1 MTVDPMV
8 LPGLLVLALEMLVL
22 TGVGFVVARVALRQR
37 DDWLALAQGMVIGPA
52 LWGLAVNFV
61 MCVVPGGV
69 GALVGWTAI
78 LVVAGWLAWRDPT
91 TVRAPLRRVVGFGV
105 TALTLFWV
113 VLAARQTLSIV
124 DAYLHLGLASSI
136 RAGGFPPAFPWH
148 PDLPAPYHYGA
159 DMLIGLLAPPFG
171 PDLAFTTEL
180 LEAYAWTSLALVVGA
195 LVLKHGSWV
204 AVLVGCPLLLS
215 FGLWTQLHNTAPP
228 GVVQVPVISGV
239 PEAGL
244 RASLGEVYWPAAR
257 HPWTASVDA
266 SPPNVWKPHFLL
278 AYGLALVVL
287 ERAATIRRMRLS
299 AHVALAL
306 VIGFLGLVDEIV
318 APIVLGFWG
327 VLEALRLWQARYGG
341 RPIVGRPIVRAA
353 SGPVLGLLL
362 LALGG
367 GPISDA
373 LTGSSGS
380 GLSLGWL
387 ADPGGRRPV
396 GALSTLTGGIGLLEV
411 GVVPVVVASAL
422 LAWRNRLVWLLAA
435 AAVVLLLAALTVQ
448 YKYSLDVVRLDGHAR
463 NFALLALVVAVG
475 YRLSTLRPRWGYA
488 CGGLFLAF
496 VTWPTAVLPVHNLG
510 LALTRGP
517 QLENAQFDPN
527 AGWQLAERY
536 AMPHPMSEGVAAYVR
551 DHTAGDARVLSP
563 NPMEMTIVTGRPN
576 ASAYAEF
583 VQFVPRFG
591 PEYLDAIRF
600 LEPSA
605 VQRLGIAYVHVPES
619 WVAGLPAEA
628 KRWLADPRLFE
639 LLIRD
644 GTDSLYRVQQAFLDQ
659 KTSPPQESFEALR
672 QAVGR
677 STTVYLSPSLEP
689 ANSIRAAIV
698 MSRAR
703 LFGEARP
710 TPTWHSRPQVATE
723 PLENRA
729 PDLIVTSARLAPSS
743 FPPGQREPIWWN
755 GEIAVYAPTG
765 AVAPL
770 MDPPRRSFGVRVS
783 NARSRDSR
791 LAFTAE
797 FVDQRPD
804 LWKGQDWLVVPVDES
819 TWSFPGEF
827 EQDDRTHAGAQW
839 YAGQVIPGQVA
850 ETRTFEFDPRAK
862 SLVVKDTEGAWA
874 TVASSG
880 EALGPGV
887 WTLAVRLRGD
897 WWEAALIPV
906 VRISVSVDGGVEF
919 EVYEGDLSVLPIP

>member
-1 MTVDPMV
+1 MTLDLAVV
-8 LPGLLVLALEMLVL
+8 PGLLVMALEFLVL
-22 TGVGFVVARVALRQR
+22 AAAGFVVARAALRQS
-37 DDWLALAQGMVIGPA
+37 DDLMALAQGLVIGPA
-52 LWGLAVNFV
+52 LWGLTVNFV
-61 MCVVPGGV
+61 MRVLPGMT
-69 GALVGWTAI
+69 GALVGW
-78 LVVAGWLAWRDPT
+78 AGIAAAGVWLAWRAPSS
-91 TVRAPLRRVVGFGV
+91 VRASPRRIVGFGV
-105 TALTLFWV
+105 VALVLFWI
-113 VLAARQTLSIV
+113 VLASRQTLSIV
-124 DAYLHLGLASSI
+124 DAYLHLSLASSI
-136 RAGGFPPAFPWH
+136 RAGAFPPAFGWH
-148 PDLPAPYHYGA
+148 PDLPTAYHYGA

-171 PDLAFTTEL
+171 PDLAFATEL
-180 LEAYAWTSLALVVGA
+180 FEAYAWTSLALVVGT
-195 LVLKHGSWV
+195 LLFSRGSWFG
-204 AVLVGCPLLLS
+204 VLAGGPLLLS
-215 FGLWTQLHNTAPP
+215 FGLWTQLHNISPP
-228 GVVQVPVISGV
+228 GIVQVPVVAGIPG
-239 PEAGL
+239 AGL
-244 RASLGEVYWPAAR
+244 RASLGDIYWPSVEFPWGAA
-257 HPWTASVDA
+257 VDA
-266 SPPNVWKPHFLL
+266 SPPNVWKPHFVLTY
-278 AYGLALVVL
+278 ALALVVL
-287 ERAATIRRMRLS
+287 ERVATIRRTRLL

-306 VIGFLGLVDEIV
+306 LIGFLGLVDEIV
-318 APIVLGFWG
+318 APIVLGLWV
-327 VLEALRLWQARYGG
+327 VLEALRLLDAWGGG
-341 RPIVGRPIVRAA
+341 RPTVGPSIARAVT
-353 SGPVLGLLL
+353 GPVLGALF

-373 LTGSSGS
+373 LAGSSGS

-387 ADPGGRRPV
+387 ADADVRRPV
-396 GALSTLTGGIGLLEV
+396 GEFIGSPGGIGLLEI
-411 GVVPVVVASAL
+411 GVVPVIVASAL

-517 QLENAQFDPN
+517 QFENVKFDPN
-527 AGWQLAERY
+527 VGWRLADRY

-605 VQRLGIAYVHVPES
+605 VQRLGIAYVHAPES

-850 ETRTFEFDPRAK
+850 ETWTFEFDPRAK